1 MYLEHGNELVVSKI
15 RVLIDSLIKYQEG
28 NLPANDMLFDS
39 FYTLL
44 IKYNG

>member
-1 MYLEHGNELVVSKI
+1 MYLEHGDELVVSKL

-28 NLPANDMLFDS
+28 TLPTDDMLFDS
-39 FYTLL
+39 FYKYL

>member
-1 MYLEHGNELVVSKI
+1 MYLVHGNELVVLKL

-28 NLPANDMLFDS
+28 TLPTDDMLFDS
-39 FYTLL
+39 FYTRL